1 MMRIGTW
8 SALAFELLFPLLVWF
23 KPLRNPMLIAGL
35 LFHLSLEYALNIP
48 MFQWDMLSA
57 YVLFIDFAWIK
68 KATTLS

>member
-1 MMRIGTW
+1 
-8 SALAFELLFPLLVWF
+8 
-23 KPLRNPMLIAGL
+23 